1 MIFFTY
7 HCIVQF
13 TVHHIRFKRKK
24 SPTAYLCTRIEQH
37 LSVNSLLF
45 VTVHNAVDNILS
57 ILNNNDNIYQIE
69 IRKFSF
75 VTKVVITIC
84 FTNKNITC
92 NYPIAEIFRCTCT
105 PKLTY
110 IPEKHVME
118 RLYVFITTY
127 IHYW

>member
-45 VTVHNAVDNILS
+45 VAVHNAVDNILS
-57 ILNNNDNIYQIE
+57 ILNNNDNILPDRKPE
-69 IRKFSF
+69 ILF
-75 VTKVVITIC
+75 
-84 FTNKNITC
+84 C
-92 NYPIAEIFRCTCT
+92 NQSRYND
-105 PKLTY
+105 LLHQQ
-110 IPEKHVME
+110 KHY
-118 RLYVFITTY
+118 L
-127 IHYW
+127 